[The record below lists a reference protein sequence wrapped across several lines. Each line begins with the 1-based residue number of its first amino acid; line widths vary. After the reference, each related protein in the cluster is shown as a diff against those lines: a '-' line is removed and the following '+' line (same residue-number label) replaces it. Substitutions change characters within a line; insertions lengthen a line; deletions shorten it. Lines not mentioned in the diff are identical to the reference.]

1 MTKEDKNKFVTI
13 EDLGKF
19 TEQVLLP
26 AIKTIVEDS
35 FKGEAFKAA
44 FRTEFKKSYAE
55 ESGKLKHEL
64 KDYIDEKLSNTKGD
78 IIYYIKNGKE
88 RERDKNWKDRATEI
102 FENNK
107 LAEPQELQELR
118 GLAV

>member
-1 MTKEDKNKFVTI
+1 MTKEENKPVTI

-26 AIKTIVEDS
+26 AIHSLIKEED
-35 FKGEAFKAA
+35 
-44 FRTEFKKSYAE
+44 
-55 ESGKLKHEL
+55 GKLRHEL
-64 KDYIDEKLSNTKGD
+64 KDYIDEKLADTKGD
-78 IIYYIKNGKE
+78 IIYYIKHGKE
-88 RERDKNWKDRATEI
+88 REKDKKWKEKATEI

-107 LAEPQELQELR
+107 LAAPQELQKLK